1 MHINPK
7 LNRLGFGR
15 HQLNAIDFHVQVLGL

>member
-7 LNRLGFGR
+7 LNRLGFGPGSLSTALR
-15 HQLNAIDFHVQVLGL
+15 WILLFA